1 MRSVDCPDLRK
12 LDFHFFICASLDFL
26 RWFCCFTDNF
36 NNRLSCDFAHILSHM
51 FADGLIVDKSTA
63 LNSFCALSNVQEV
76 DSAFTVRSVE
86 SATNSHFLS
95 ILLFSNITDF
105 RIFFCESN
113 FWITIR
119 LVQRKI
125 SEKMCT
131 DIVWIFFEFLLCCKF
146 SCNFSFLPRLLS
158 FFCSFLITLFA
169 WLLFTFCTISL
180 CFWFLLLLFR
190 WGFFS
195 LFSWCRCLSFF
206 SRGTRLSWL
215 HNLHRFCLFH
225 CWWGIFE
232 NLLRPFEVRCKTV
245 PCESIWVD
253 SNIWN
258 IVSNYF
264 HSFFISLTWLIT
276 SEPSGVNKFLFDLVN
291 HMFLFVCVAK
301 ISERRQ

>member
-1 MRSVDCPDLRK
+1 MRSVDCPNLRK

-26 RWFCCFTDNF
+26 RWFGCFTDNF

-63 LNSFCALSNVQEV
+63 LDSFCTLSNVQEV

-86 SATNSHFLS
+86 SATNSYFLS

-105 RIFFCESN
+105 CIFFCESN

-125 SEKMCT
+125 SKKMCT
-131 DIVWIFFEFLLCCKF
+131 DIVWILFEFLFCCKF
-146 SCNFSFLPRLLS
+146 SCDLSFLLRLLS

-169 WLLFTFCTISL
+169 WLLFPFCSISL

-215 HNLHRFCLFH
+215 HNLHRFCLFN
-225 CWWGIFE
+225 CWWGILE
-232 NLLRPFEVRCKTV
+232 N
-245 PCESIWVD
+245 I
-253 SNIWN
+253 
-258 IVSNYF
+258 
-264 HSFFISLTWLIT
+264 
-276 SEPSGVNKFLFDLVN
+276 
-291 HMFLFVCVAK
+291 
-301 ISERRQ
+301 